1 MARLAPEPE
10 GDYLFGTD
18 VVAPRPVYSEKELA
32 KAFEELLATLSN
44 KDHDLWQ
51 RRVEALRSIRAFLL
65 GGAAEYGC
73 FMQCLHSLKMPFA
86 DALADLRSTLVREAC
101 VTVALLSQHLGNA
114 FAHMAETLIPA
125 ILKQIPVT
133 IQVISEASN
142 LSLRALFRHTHSG
155 RLLPLILP
163 WAVSK
168 KISPAV
174 RARCIEYVL
183 IVLELWAWHEIEKHA
198 DRIEE
203 VVVQCLADAQ
213 PDVRAGAR
221 RCVAELCQS
230 YQARG
235 ERILRGLDAQ
245 TQKKIFEESERGA
258 PRPTRSRSSLRP
270 SSLSATGTSA
280 NGGSTSATPTS
291 AGGAGGYLGSKPPS
305 SRGGGSSN
313 GGGGYVGAPG
323 SKMADAKGSHA
334 DGDAAQQQQQQAPG
348 GGLGAA
354 RRLARSKSLGGAEL
368 ENLKHSIQTAA
379 SEGLLPD
386 KAKAFIKGPK
396 RVLASPAVA
405 EADGEPVMAAERG
418 ASGKGEG
425 AGSPRARRAPQR
437 SNSMSGLAGDEEALV
452 SGSGRKGQLSED
464 ELAALVTKCS
474 NSLWSLRESS
484 LLELAAQVEL
494 TPPARTLLA
503 QAPRIVEAAAE
514 RVADAHYKVQQ
525 AALALLSALA
535 SHLAACLSPH
545 LDTVLRQIIP
555 RLVDKKEGSRK
566 ACIAL
571 LNRLYYSCGP
581 QVMVFGTNKAMDGMA
596 GAVKVAVLEYL
607 TADLQRLAPLLAAS
621 PSLAR
626 ALIGHAL
633 PLCGGRVL
641 EVRRGACSVAV
652 QLRALAP
659 LALYESLAKP
669 WPPGL
674 LAAVKK
680 ALAPY
685 LPHLERELSVFLRTK
700 KLDPQVAAEANS
712 ALAAALAS
720 KPGTATAH
728 GRHTQGLGGVGS
740 MAGGSDGGRGV
751 GVGEE
756 RVAAGERDLEDGD
769 AGTYVAEMYEG
780 SGDEEEEVYSE
791 DALEVKAYS
800 DDDTQQVRCVYCYM
814 KEREREGEGE
824 RERRTRHNKH
834 THVRTER
841 ETQTHRRKHT
851 HTHTRARTH
860 TQTHRRTPSSRR
872 RNKKT
877 KMKTMCLPAG
887 ELEGWRQC
895 GGGAGWVWAN
905 AGRGGVKRDAFLW
918 KSVRGEMYEV
928 CSLSDTER
936 ETQTVGLLCWVSR
949 ASYLALSVYV
959 YMYMHAC
966 MHAYTRYMYGVCMYI
981 CICMHVCMHTQD
993 TYMAYAES

>member
-334 DGDAAQQQQQQAPG
+334 DGDAAQQQQQQQAPG

-405 EADGEPVMAAERG
+405 EADGEPVMAAGRG

-834 THVRTER
+834 AHVRTQR

-851 HTHTRARTH
+851 NTRAHTNTHTHKH
-860 TQTHRRTPSSRR
+860 TGGLRHRGGGTRR
-872 RNKKT
+872 R
-877 KMKTMCLPAG
+877 
-887 ELEGWRQC
+887 R
-895 GGGAGWVWAN
+895 
-905 AGRGGVKRDAFLW
+905 
-918 KSVRGEMYEV
+918 
-928 CSLSDTER
+928 
-936 ETQTVGLLCWVSR
+936 
-949 ASYLALSVYV
+949 
-959 YMYMHAC
+959 
-966 MHAYTRYMYGVCMYI
+966 
-981 CICMHVCMHTQD
+981 
-993 TYMAYAES
+993 